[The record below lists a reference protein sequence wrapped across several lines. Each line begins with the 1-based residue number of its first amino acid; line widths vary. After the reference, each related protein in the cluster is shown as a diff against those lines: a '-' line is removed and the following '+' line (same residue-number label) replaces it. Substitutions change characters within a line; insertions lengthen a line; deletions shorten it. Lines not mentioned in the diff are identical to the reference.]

1 MRIRGL
7 CSMLRTP
14 REFLVWMRP
23 QPLGNLFYG
32 GSLRTELLIVD
43 FLMVDRKSAAGL
55 IFNQRSQNQQFP

>member
-1 MRIRGL
+1 
-7 CSMLRTP
+7 
-14 REFLVWMRP
+14 MRP